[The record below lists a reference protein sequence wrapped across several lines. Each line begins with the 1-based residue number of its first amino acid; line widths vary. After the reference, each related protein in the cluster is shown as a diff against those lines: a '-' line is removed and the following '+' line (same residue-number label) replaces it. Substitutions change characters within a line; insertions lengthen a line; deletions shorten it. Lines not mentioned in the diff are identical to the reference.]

1 MKNQVI
7 EVLDRAHGSKVIEY
21 WKSQGIDTL
30 LMEGFNTKSY
40 NTKNRYYGIIND
52 TFGCFSIEA
61 VQNTSTEIIELPNAS
76 VGEFTSEQMERAIY
90 LKSKGFGLE
99 DRPFPKPMLVS
110 MFPFG
115 NSAYNTQ
122 TRVVVAAGNGYAVG
136 VNNCESLDDYIKL
149 QNSNMLSY
157 TLWKYYQE
165 IPNKVIISKAEIAEK
180 FGVPFDYIKIVD

>member
-1 MKNQVI
+1 MKNSVI
-7 EVLDRAHGSKVIEY
+7 EVLNEEHGRKVIEY
-21 WKSQGIDTL
+21 WKSKGVDTREL
-30 LMEGFNTKSY
+30 EGSQTKSH
-40 NTKNRYYGIIND
+40 NSTFRFYGVINGRFD
-52 TFGCFSIEA
+52 NYPKKSVVLCNA
-61 VQNTSTEIIELPNAS
+61 EIIELPRDS

-115 NSAYNTQ
+115 HPACNAH

-136 VNNCESLDDYIKL
+136 VNNCESLDDYIKF
-149 QNSNMLSY
+149 QKVNALSY
-157 TLWKYYQE
+157 TLWTYHQE
-165 IPNKVIISKAEIAEK
+165 IPNKIIISKAEIAEK

>member
-21 WKSQGIDTL
+21 WRSQGIDTL
-30 LMEGFNTKSY
+30 LMEGFNTKSH

-52 TFGCFSIEA
+52 TFGCFSIETIKDT
-61 VQNTSTEIIELPNAS
+61 NTEIIELPCDFAN
-76 VGEFTSEQMERAIY
+76 EFTSEQMERAIY

-149 QNSNMLSY
+149 QKANMLSY

>member
-7 EVLDRAHGSKVIEY
+7 EALDRAHGSKVIEY
-21 WKSQGIDTL
+21 WKSQEVDTL
-30 LMEGFNTKSY
+30 LMEGLNTKSH

-52 TFGCFSIEA
+52 TFGCFSIETIKDT
-61 VQNTSTEIIELPNAS
+61 NTEIIELPCDFAN
-76 VGEFTSEQMERAIY
+76 EFTSEQMERAIY

>member
-21 WKSQGIDTL
+21 WKSQGVDTL
-30 LMEGFNTKSY
+30 LMEGFNTKSH

-52 TFGCFSIEA
+52 TFGCFSIEI
-61 VQNTSTEIIELPNAS
+61 VKDTNTEIIELPSDCVN
-76 VGEFTSEQMERAIY
+76 EFNSEQMERAIY

-99 DRPFPKPMLVS
+99 DRPFPKPMIVS

-122 TRVVVAAGNGYAVG
+122 TRVVVAAWNGYAVG

-149 QNSNMLSY
+149 QKANMLSY
-157 TLWKYYQE
+157 TLWKYHQE
-165 IPNKVIISKAEIAEK
+165 IPNKIIISKAEIAEK

>member
-7 EVLDRAHGSKVIEY
+7 EALDIEHGKKVIEY
-21 WKSQGIDTL
+21 WKSRGVDTL
-30 LMEGFNTKSY
+30 LNGDCTRDRKY
-40 NTKNRYYGIIND
+40 DIRYYGVINNKFD
-52 TFGCFSIEA
+52 CYSIEFVYKHNA
-61 VQNTSTEIIELPNAS
+61 EIIELPIENS
-76 VGEFTSEQMERAIY
+76 
-90 LKSKGFGLE
+90 
-99 DRPFPKPMLVS
+99 RPFPKPMLVS

-149 QNSNMLSY
+149 QKANMLSY

>member
-7 EVLDRAHGSKVIEY
+7 EALDRAHGSKVIEY
-21 WKSQGIDTL
+21 WKSQGIYTFL
-30 LMEGFNTKSY
+30 LKGFNTKSH

-52 TFGCFSIEA
+52 TFGCFSIET
-61 VQNTSTEIIELPNAS
+61 VQDTSTEIIELPNAS

-136 VNNCESLDDYIKL
+136 VDYCESLDDYIKR
-149 QNSNMLSY
+149 QKENKLSY

>member
-21 WKSQGIDTL
+21 WKSKGVDTL
-30 LMEGFNTKSY
+30 LMEGFNTKSL

-52 TFGCFSIEA
+52 TFGCFSIETIKDT
-61 VQNTSTEIIELPNAS
+61 NTEIIELPNAS
-76 VGEFTSEQMERAIY
+76 VNEFTSEQMERSIY
-90 LKSKGFGLE
+90 LKSEGFGLE
-99 DRPFPKPMLVS
+99 DRPFPKPMQVS

-115 NSAYNTQ
+115 NSAYNVQ
-122 TRVVVAAGNGYAVG
+122 TRIVVAAGNGYAVG

-157 TLWKYYQE
+157 TLWKYHQE

>member
-7 EVLDRAHGSKVIEY
+7 EALDRAHGSKVIEY
-21 WKSQGIDTL
+21 WKSQGVDTL
-30 LMEGFNTKSY
+30 LMEGLNTESH

-52 TFGCFSIEA
+52 TFGCFSIET
-61 VQNTSTEIIELPNAS
+61 VQDTSTEIIELPNAS
-76 VGEFTSEQMERAIY
+76 VDELTSEQMERAIY

-136 VNNCESLDDYIKL
+136 VDYCESLDDYIKR
-149 QNSNMLSY
+149 QKENKLSY

>member
-7 EVLDRAHGSKVIEY
+7 EVLNKEHGKKVIEY
-21 WKSQGIDTL
+21 WKSIGVDTKDWD
-30 LMEGFNTKSY
+30 GSNTKE
-40 NTKNRYYGIIND
+40 NGFQTRYYGVID
-52 TFGCFSIEA
+52 ECFWCYSIDYVKGA
-61 VQNTSTEIIELPNAS
+61 KAEIIELPNAS
-76 VGEFTSEQMERAIY
+76 VDELTSERMERAIY

-99 DRPFPKPMLVS
+99 DRPFPKLMIVS

-115 NSAYNTQ
+115 NSAYNTP
-122 TRVVVAAGNGYAVG
+122 TRVVVAAGDGYAVG
-136 VNNCESLDDYIKL
+136 VDYCESLDDYIKR
-149 QNSNMLSY
+149 QKANMLSY

>member
-7 EVLDRAHGSKVIEY
+7 EVLDRAHGSRVIEY
-21 WKSQGIDTL
+21 WQSKGVDTRG
-30 LMEGFNTKSY
+30 MCGSFTKEDGESA
-40 NTKNRYYGIIND
+40 RYYGVIND
-52 TFGCFSIEA
+52 TFDCYSISFVRKHKA
-61 VQNTSTEIIELPNAS
+61 EIIELPIEN
-76 VGEFTSEQMERAIY
+76 R
-90 LKSKGFGLE
+90 
-99 DRPFPKPMLVS
+99 RPFPKPMQVS

-115 NSAYNTQ
+115 NSAYNVQ